1 MSNRIVI
8 IGAGSTNFGL
18 GIVGDFFKSKIL
30 SGSTLVLHDINSE
43 TLKNTHNIALSFK
56 EKLGVDFNIES
67 TTSRTEALQKADF
80 CLISIE
86 VGSRFDLWEQDW
98 KVPLQY
104 GIKQVYGEN
113 GGPGGLF
120 HAMRQIPAIIKICE
134 DIEKICPEA
143 FIFSYSNPMQRIC
156 HALTTRFPDLKI
168 TGLCHEIASMSRQ
181 LPTLMETDLDNIKF
195 EAGGLNHFS
204 ILLQATYKDSGKDGY
219 PLINKNFEG
228 YYSDLVND
236 HEGFFSNAGAE
247 RGLFFELFKRYGY
260 LPITTDSHLGE
271 YLSWA
276 YSVADHDGILDF
288 YDKYKKRCLSFFS
301 NDGYEQFFDM
311 SHPEPHE
318 RIIPI
323 IENIVSDANALEHAV
338 NIPNDNFIDCLPN
351 DIVVEVP
358 AIINKNGIHGK
369 SLANYPKPFGALLNS
384 QVGTIQLTTEAVLNH
399 SKQDALF
406 ALLADPVVDNAK
418 SAEALLDTMLS
429 SQKDYL
435 GYLK

>member
-56 EKLGVDFNIES
+56 EKHGVDFNIVS

-156 HALTTRFPDLKI
+156 HTLTTRFPNLKI

-181 LPTLMETDLDNIKF
+181 LPTLMETDLDNIQF

-204 ILLQATYKDSGKDGY
+204 ILLHATYKDSGKDGY

-228 YYSDLVND
+228 YYSCLVND

-318 RIIPI
+318 RAIPI
-323 IENIVSDANALEHAV
+323 IESIVADLNMLEHAV
-338 NIPNDNFIDCLPN
+338 NIKNENFIECLPN

-358 AIINKNGIHGK
+358 AIINKTGIHGK
-369 SLANYPKPFGALLNS
+369 KLDNYPEPFGALLNA
-384 QVGTIQLTTEAVLNH
+384 QVGTIQLTTKAILNK
-399 SKQDALF
+399 SKQTAIH
-406 ALLADPVVDNAK
+406 ALLADPLVENPNSVA
-418 SAEALLDTMLS
+418 SLVDTMIEF
-429 SQKDYL
+429 QKEHL

>member
-56 EKLGVDFNIES
+56 EKLGADFNIVS

-156 HALTTRFPDLKI
+156 HALTTRFPNLKI

-181 LPTLMETDLDNIKF
+181 LPTLMETDLDNIQF

-204 ILLQATYKDSGKDGY
+204 ILLHATYKDSGKDGY

-318 RIIPI
+318 RAIPI
-323 IENIVSDANALEHAV
+323 IESIVADLNMLEHAV
-338 NIPNDNFIDCLPN
+338 NIKNENFIECLPN

-358 AIINKNGIHGK
+358 AIINKTGVHGK
-369 SLANYPKPFGALLNS
+369 KLDNYPEPFGALLNA
-384 QVGTIQLTTEAVLNH
+384 QVGTIQLTTKAILNE
-399 SKQDALF
+399 SKQTAIH
-406 ALLADPVVDNAK
+406 ALLADPLVENPNSVA
-418 SAEALLDTMLS
+418 SLMDTMIEF
-429 SQKDYL
+429 QKEYL

>member
-56 EKLGVDFNIES
+56 EKLGVDFNIVS

-120 HAMRQIPAIIKICE
+120 HAMRQIPAIMKICE

-181 LPTLMETDLDNIKF
+181 LPTLMETDLDNIQF

-247 RGLFFELFKRYGY
+247 RGLFFELFNQ
-260 LPITTDSHLGE
+260 I
-271 YLSWA
+271 
-276 YSVADHDGILDF
+276 
-288 YDKYKKRCLSFFS
+288 
-301 NDGYEQFFDM
+301 
-311 SHPEPHE
+311 
-318 RIIPI
+318 
-323 IENIVSDANALEHAV
+323 
-338 NIPNDNFIDCLPN
+338 
-351 DIVVEVP
+351 
-358 AIINKNGIHGK
+358 
-369 SLANYPKPFGALLNS
+369 SL
-384 QVGTIQLTTEAVLNH
+384 
-399 SKQDALF
+399 
-406 ALLADPVVDNAK
+406 
-418 SAEALLDTMLS
+418 
-429 SQKDYL
+429 
-435 GYLK
+435 

>member
-30 SGSTLVLHDINSE
+30 SGSTLVLHDINPE
-43 TLKNTHNIALSFK
+43 TLKNTYEIALSYK
-56 EKLGVDFNIES
+56 EKLGVNFNIES
-67 TTSRTEALQKADF
+67 TTSRSEALKKADF

-86 VGSRFDLWEQDW
+86 VGNRFELWEQDW

-120 HAMRQIPAIIKICE
+120 HAMRQVPAIIKICE

-143 FIFSYSNPMQRIC
+143 FVFSYSNPMQRIC
-156 HALTTRFPDLKI
+156 HALNTRFPNLRI
-168 TGLCHEIASMSRQ
+168 TGLCHEIASMTRQ
-181 LPTLMETDLDNIKF
+181 LPTLMETDIDNIEF
-195 EAGGLNHFS
+195 EAGGLNHLS
-204 ILLQATYKDSGKDGY
+204 ILLSAKYKDSGKSGY
-219 PLINKNFEG
+219 PSINKNFDN

-271 YLSWA
+271 YIPWA
-276 YSVADHDGILDF
+276 YSVVDHDGILDF
-288 YDKYKKRCLSFFS
+288 YDKYKKRCLAFFS
-301 NDGYEQFFDM
+301 NDGYEKFFDM

-318 RIIPI
+318 RAIPI
-323 IENIVSDANALEHAV
+323 IESIVEDLNMLEHAV
-338 NIPNDNFIDCLPN
+338 NIRNNNFIDCLPN

-358 AIINKNGIHGK
+358 AIINKTGIHGIK
-369 SLANYPKPFGALLNS
+369 LENYPNSFGSLLNS
-384 QVGTIQLTTEAVLNH
+384 QVGTIRLTTKAILNE
-399 SKQDALF
+399 SKQTALH
-406 ALLADPVVDNAK
+406 ALLADPLVENPN
-418 SAEALLDTMLS
+418 SASSLVDTMIEF
-429 SQKDYL
+429 QKDYL

>member
-30 SGSTLVLHDINSE
+30 SGSTLVLHDINPE
-43 TLKNTHNIALSFK
+43 TLKNTHEIALSFK

-67 TTSRTEALQKADF
+67 TTSRSKALQQADF

-86 VGSRFDLWEQDW
+86 VGNRFELWEQDW

-104 GIKQVYGEN
+104 GIEQVYGEN
-113 GGPGGLF
+113 GGPGGMF
-120 HAMRQIPAIIKICE
+120 HAMRQVPVIIKICE
-134 DIEKICPEA
+134 DIEKICPKA
-143 FIFSYSNPMQRIC
+143 FVFSYSNPMQRIC
-156 HALTTRFPDLKI
+156 HALNTRFPNLKI
-168 TGLCHEIASMSRQ
+168 TGLCHEIASMTRQ
-181 LPTLMETDLDNIKF
+181 LPSLMETEIDNIEF

-204 ILLQATYKDSGKDGY
+204 ILLKAKYKDSGNDGY
-219 PLINKNFEG
+219 PSINKNFDS
-228 YYSDLVND
+228 YYFDLVND
-236 HEGFFSNAGAE
+236 HEGFFSNPGAE
-247 RGLFFELFKRYGY
+247 RGLFRELFKRYGY

-301 NDGYEQFFDM
+301 NDGYEKFFDM

-318 RIIPI
+318 RAIPI
-323 IENIVSDANALEHAV
+323 IESIVADLNILEHAV
-338 NIPNDNFIDCLPN
+338 NIRNNNFIECLPN
-351 DIVVEVP
+351 DVVVEVP
-358 AIINKNGIHGK
+358 AIINKSGIQGK
-369 SLANYPKPFGALLNS
+369 KLENYPESFVSLLNS
-384 QVGTIQLTTEAVLNH
+384 QVGTVQLTTKAILNK
-399 SKQDALF
+399 SKESAIH
-406 ALLADPVVDNAK
+406 ALLADPLVKNPNSVA
-418 SAEALLDTMLS
+418 SLIDTMIEF
-429 SQKDYL
+429 QKEYL

>member
-30 SGSTLVLHDINSE
+30 SGSTLVLHDINPE
-43 TLKNTHNIALSFK
+43 TLKNTHEIALSFK

-67 TTSRTEALQKADF
+67 TTSRSKALHQADF

-86 VGSRFDLWEQDW
+86 VGNRFELWEQDW

-113 GGPGGLF
+113 GGPGGMF
-120 HAMRQIPAIIKICE
+120 HAMRQVPVIIEICE

-143 FIFSYSNPMQRIC
+143 FVFSYSNPMQRIC
-156 HALTTRFPDLKI
+156 HALNTRFPNLKI
-168 TGLCHEIASMSRQ
+168 TGLCHEIASMTRQ
-181 LPTLMETDLDNIKF
+181 LPSLMETDIDNIEF
-195 EAGGLNHFS
+195 EAGGLNHLS
-204 ILLQATYKDSGKDGY
+204 ILLKAKYKDSNKDGY
-219 PLINKNFEG
+219 PSINKNFED

-236 HEGFFSNAGAE
+236 HEGFFSNPGAE

-271 YLSWA
+271 YISWA

-301 NDGYEQFFDM
+301 NDGYERFFDM
-311 SHPEPHE
+311 SHPKPHE
-318 RIIPI
+318 RAIPI
-323 IENIVSDANALEHAV
+323 IESIVADLNMLEHAV
-338 NIPNDNFIDCLPN
+338 NIRNNNFIECLPK

-358 AIINKNGIHGK
+358 AIINKTGIHGRK
-369 SLANYPKPFGALLNS
+369 LENYPESFGSLVNS
-384 QVGTIQLTTEAVLNH
+384 QVGTIQLTTKAILNK
-399 SKQDALF
+399 SKETAIH
-406 ALLADPVVDNAK
+406 ALLADPLVENPNSVT
-418 SAEALLDTMLS
+418 SLIDTMIAF
-429 SQKDYL
+429 QKEYL
-435 GYLK
+435 GYLQ

>member
-1 MSNRIVI
+1 MSNKIVI

-18 GIVGDFFKSKIL
+18 GLVGDFFKSKIL

-43 TLKNTHNIALSFK
+43 TLKKTHEIANNYK
-56 EKLGVDFNIES
+56 EKLGVNFKIES
-67 TTSRTEALQKADF
+67 TTSRAEALQDANF

-86 VGSRFDLWEQDW
+86 VGNRFDLWEQDW
-98 KVPLQY
+98 KIPLQY

-120 HAMRQIPAIIKICE
+120 HAMRQIPEIIKICA

-156 HALTTRFPDLKI
+156 HALTTRFPNLKI

-181 LPTLMETDLDNIKF
+181 LPTLMETTLENIEF

-204 ILLQATYKDSGKDGY
+204 ILLRAKYKDSGEDGY
-219 PLINKNFEG
+219 PLIKKNFDD
-228 YYSDLVND
+228 YYSNLVND
-236 HEGFFSNAGAE
+236 HEGFYSNPGAE
-247 RGLFFELFKRYGY
+247 RGLFFELFKKYGY

-276 YSVADHDGILDF
+276 YSVVDHDGILDF
-288 YDKYKKRCLSFFS
+288 YDKYKKRCLSFYS
-301 NDGYEQFFDM
+301 NDGYDQFFDM
-311 SHPEPHE
+311 SHLEPHE
-318 RIIPI
+318 RAIPI
-323 IENIVSDANALEHAV
+323 IESIVDDSNMLEYAV
-338 NIPNDNFIDCLPN
+338 NIKNDNFINCLPN

-358 AIINKNGIHGK
+358 ATINKTGVHGK
-369 SLANYPKPFGALLNS
+369 ALEDYPNSFGALLNS
-384 QVGTIQLTTEAVLNH
+384 QVGTIQLTTNAILNK
-399 SKQDALF
+399 SKQEAKY
-406 ALLADPVVDNAK
+406 ALLADPIVGNSNTV
-418 SAEALLDTMLS
+418 EALVDTMIEF
-429 SQKDYL
+429 QKEYL